1 MQKRFL
7 LRIILNKS
15 QRQDYVQFYS
25 NGLGKET
32 MRLEKKKTF
41 YYTYLRSVYVNIRKS
56 RRYIHNNVRSCLRV
70 KFLTGSLRCSK
81 YSQPLRRAPREEI
94 GRKFK
99 SRFRVGLD

>member
-32 MRLEKKKTF
+32 TRLEKKKNVLLHLPTICIRE
-41 YYTYLRSVYVNIRKS
+41 YTQVTTLHTQQRTI
-56 RRYIHNNVRSCLRV
+56 L
-70 KFLTGSLRCSK
+70 LEG
-81 YSQPLRRAPREEI
+81 EI
-94 GRKFK
+94 FNGIFEMFK
-99 SRFRVGLD
+99 IFSTLA

>member
-32 MRLEKKKTF
+32 TRLEKKKRFITLT
-41 YYTYLRSVYVNIRKS
+41 YDLYT
-56 RRYIHNNVRSCLRV
+56 
-70 KFLTGSLRCSK
+70 
-81 YSQPLRRAPREEI
+81 
-94 GRKFK
+94 
-99 SRFRVGLD
+99 

>member
-32 MRLEKKKTF
+32 MRLEKKKKRFITLT
-41 YYTYLRSVYVNIRKS
+41 YDLYT
-56 RRYIHNNVRSCLRV
+56 
-70 KFLTGSLRCSK
+70 
-81 YSQPLRRAPREEI
+81 
-94 GRKFK
+94 
-99 SRFRVGLD
+99 